1 MLTCPTNTKI
11 FLYIKPVDM
20 RKSFDGL
27 CGVVQEQLSLD
38 VRSGYLFLF
47 INRRGDRMK
56 ALWWDADSCVI
67 WYKRLESGTFEM
79 PHSAEQ
85 ETHVTLDATQLAM
98 LIGGVALRS
107 SQRRRKRYNAP
118 E

>member
-67 WYKRLESGTFEM
+67 WHKRLESGTFEM
-79 PHSAEQ
+79 PNSAEQ